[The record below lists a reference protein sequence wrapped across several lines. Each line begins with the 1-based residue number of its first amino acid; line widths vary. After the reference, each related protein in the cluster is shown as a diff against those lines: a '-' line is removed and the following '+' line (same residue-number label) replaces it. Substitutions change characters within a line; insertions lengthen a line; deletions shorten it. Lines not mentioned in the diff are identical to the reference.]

1 MTGTCNV
8 NFVWGLVTFSE
19 RKNNSNRIFLL
30 EWREQEKKGVDF
42 SSNVKLEYLSSH
54 VSNWKK
60 LLIALLRETQ
70 YDFKLNPLLVH
81 SGWKI
86 SQKGLIIFL
95 RKNNDDRIRIRL
107 NFAPKMSFLKVNIW
121 RENSNVI
128 MRPFPLDF

>member
-1 MTGTCNV
+1 
-8 NFVWGLVTFSE
+8 
-19 RKNNSNRIFLL
+19 
-30 EWREQEKKGVDF
+30 
-42 SSNVKLEYLSSH
+42 

-128 MRPFPLDF
+128 VRPFPLDF